1 MTTKDENRAAYPEM
15 TSIIDKVRATGGT
28 VTAAWVEDEDGI
40 VLAGKRPAGEHRWAE
55 VDHWPA
61 DVQAALTLPEG
72 PVKARKVGRAQAIRG
87 KRNGR

>member
-1 MTTKDENRAAYPEM
+1 MNKDEVRAAYPEM
-15 TSIIDKVRATGGT
+15 AAIVDQVRATGGT

-55 VDHWPA
+55 VDHWPS

-72 PVKARKVGRAQAIRG
+72 PVRPRKVGRAQAIRG

>member
-15 TSIIDKVRATGGT
+15 TAIIDQVRATGGT

-55 VDHWPA
+55 VEHWPA
-61 DVQAALTLPEG
+61 DVQAALTLPEK
-72 PVKARKVGRAQAIRG
+72 PVKARKVGRVVPIRER
-87 KRNGR
+87 KR